1 MVVGPKVSVIMSVYN
16 NLGLPPDL
24 NREWSILDTFDM
36 YSPAHDYPQT
46 IETVK
51 RWFEEDGFGDTSVR
65 HGPNGVTGK
74 GHRPAR

>member
-36 YSPAHDYPQT
+36 YSPAHDNPQT

-51 RWFEEDGFGDTSVR
+51 RWFEEEGFGSISVR